1 MNIIKLQKI
10 SGFGVLGKIYTLVI
24 IIAHLHIPDKY
35 NFEADKNFRK
45 FEDGTE
51 GQLNSKIR
59 KAVCDTIGT
68 PEIDLFACGINKK
81 SEKSVSW
88 KPEPADFAVDA
99 ISINWSHHFM
109 YLFLPFNLLKKVI
122 KKICQDQAT
131 GILVFSA
138 WSTQPW
144 YPQELELSR
153 EVSIKIRP
161 NLTNLILPQDKAAVP
176 PLAEKFTLHITKFN
190 YG

>member
-10 SGFGVLGKIYTLVI
+10 SGFGVLVKIYTLVI

-59 KAVCDTIGT
+59 KAVCDTMGT
-68 PEIDLFACGINKK
+68 PEIDLFACGINRK

-109 YLFLPFNLLKKVI
+109 YL
-122 KKICQDQAT
+122 
-131 GILVFSA
+131 S
-138 WSTQPW
+138 
-144 YPQELELSR
+144 
-153 EVSIKIRP
+153 SI
-161 NLTNLILPQDKAAVP
+161 
-176 PLAEKFTLHITKFN
+176 
-190 YG
+190 